1 MKIVNKIP
9 KKHITMIP
17 WCVDGSI
24 IYEGCYRLVVSYG
37 EWNKQ

>member
-1 MKIVNKIP
+1 M
-9 KKHITMIP
+9 MIP
-17 WCVDGSI
+17 WCIDGSI